1 MPTYKANISTNAS
14 DNIITRY
21 TTPTLIMRIGHPDLE
36 AAQIKSMNVTIAQGR
51 TRIVKNYPHDVWIDD
66 GLVYTTLSQT
76 ETGSLFNGLC
86 DIQLH
91 GKMKNNSAWQTT
103 VREMYVY
110 GSSDRDPIDDDELP
124 SVPSSDLVW
133 EDF

>member
-1 MPTYKANISTNAS
+1 MDTYGVEISTSALENT
-14 DNIITRY
+14 ITRY
-21 TTPTLIMRIGHPDLE
+21 TTPTLIMRIGHPDLD
-36 AAQIKSMNVTIAQGR
+36 ASQIKSMNVTIAQGR
-51 TRIVKNYPHDVWIDD
+51 TRIVKNYPHDVWFSE
-66 GLVYTTLSQT
+66 GLAYTTLSQE

-91 GKMKNNSAWQTT
+91 GKMKNNAAWQTT

-110 GSSDRDPIDDDELP
+110 GSADRDPIDDDELP